1 VTSPIQSP
9 QESAERSDGTAKP
22 TPSDIEVRAGEHWK
36 VGLTSAWRDFFPARS
51 FESYEAFETLAGES
65 IKQEFRTSVRLVER
79 EADGVRERFVLKVYL
94 NPHVSGIL
102 TCRSASM
109 AEQEFR
115 NLATCAELDVKALEP
130 VAFGERRGLGGM
142 VKSCFVITRFVD
154 NAMDVRGWMRERGE
168 WWREE
173 TAPLAEI
180 LAELGV
186 CLRRLHSSGFFLKT
200 SNLRN
205 ILLHR
210 SDVSGDVVK
219 GKGASIELILL
230 DLPEAGYVRAERRAR
245 QSQMKDLGAI
255 SGPILRRAP
264 AAFLDPFYQAYLP
277 DPLGDSNEGL
287 RSAATRAAA
296 IHNNTTPVSQFRRR
310 LHRVWMALA
319 KKVRP

>member
-1 VTSPIQSP
+1 
-9 QESAERSDGTAKP
+9 
-22 TPSDIEVRAGEHWK
+22 
-36 VGLTSAWRDFFPARS
+36 
-51 FESYEAFETLAGES
+51 
-65 IKQEFRTSVRLVER
+65 
-79 EADGVRERFVLKVYL
+79 
-94 NPHVSGIL
+94 
-102 TCRSASM
+102 
-109 AEQEFR
+109 
-115 NLATCAELDVKALEP
+115 
-130 VAFGERRGLGGM
+130 
-142 VKSCFVITRFVD
+142 
-154 NAMDVRGWMRERGE
+154 
-168 WWREE
+168 
-173 TAPLAEI
+173 
-180 LAELGV
+180 
-186 CLRRLHSSGFFLKT
+186 LRRLHSSGFFLKT

-310 LHRVWMALA
+310 LHRVWMTLA